1 MLILYCLCSTCYT
14 FSPKSNGT
22 QNIIIKIKIITDYQE
37 EHEMTY
43 LFMITS
49 RSNSLSKTNF
59 LLEHYIMFYKEVS
72 SLCFFV
78 TTAGSNLFYNSP
90 ASYFIVPLIGSLSL
104 SLWLFEVFWSYKKT
118 KRVFKKSNIE
128 TSRHFSILN
137 TVDRK
142 KKTFL
147 MITFQ
152 QQQSKSIFD
161 TSK

>member
-1 MLILYCLCSTCYT
+1 MQHLLHFFTQIKWYT
-14 FSPKSNGT
+14 KYYH
-22 QNIIIKIKIITDYQE
+22 KIKIITDYQE
-37 EHEMTY
+37 EHEITY

-90 ASYFIVPLIGSLSL
+90 ASYFKSCYIAFAFCRDFLGLYILYFSVPLIGSFSL

-142 KKTFL
+142 KEKT
-147 MITFQ
+147 
-152 QQQSKSIFD
+152 
-161 TSK
+161 